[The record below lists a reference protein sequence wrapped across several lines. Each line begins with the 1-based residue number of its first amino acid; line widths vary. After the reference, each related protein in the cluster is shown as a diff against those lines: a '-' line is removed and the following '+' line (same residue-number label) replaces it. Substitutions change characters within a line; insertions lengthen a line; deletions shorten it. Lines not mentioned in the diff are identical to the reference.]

1 MNITISFEVVT
12 STIFSSALIAMLFTK
27 LRKLYNE
34 NALREDFKD
43 TLYLAMGYAGEG
55 PIVKGLEAVE
65 PKIKNK
71 KLRKIVRREII
82 SEKINGRP
90 SGEALEMLG
99 IDAEDFSHIDLFIG
113 REIEKV
119 KEKASQVEPLLQR
132 DATIN
137 MFISTIAPS
146 FVILAFIG
154 SSILSTPSIIFL
166 SFMLLS
172 ILPVLYA
179 ISLTLSQRRLINA
192 FKN

>member
-1 MNITISFEVVT
+1 
-12 STIFSSALIAMLFTK
+12 
-27 LRKLYNE
+27 
-34 NALREDFKD
+34 
-43 TLYLAMGYAGEG
+43 
-55 PIVKGLEAVE
+55 
-65 PKIKNK
+65 
-71 KLRKIVRREII
+71 
-82 SEKINGRP
+82 
-90 SGEALEMLG
+90 MLG